1 MAFVVG
7 QTVQSLNQTNVK
19 QNSLAISLCVGEDKI
34 SVHIFDPILV
44 YQWPQ
49 EGTDQIPNILST
61 QAGTVVATE
70 QAKIC
75 LITKR
80 TAKKRR

>member
-7 QTVQSLNQTNVK
+7 QTVQNLNQTSVG

-44 YQWPQ
+44 
-49 EGTDQIPNILST
+49 
-61 QAGTVVATE
+61 
-70 QAKIC
+70 
-75 LITKR
+75 
-80 TAKKRR
+80 

>member
-1 MAFVVG
+1 
-7 QTVQSLNQTNVK
+7 
-19 QNSLAISLCVGEDKI
+19 
-34 SVHIFDPILV
+34 VHIFDPILV

-49 EGTDQIPNILST
+49 AGTDQIPNILST
-61 QAGTVVATE
+61 QAGTVVSTE
-70 QAKIC
+70 QTKIC